1 MIYQIAGYLSG
12 IAILLSF
19 VPYIRDIFRNKTK
32 PERIS
37 WLIWS
42 ILGSIAFFSQFAKG
56 ASYSLIMPGAQTI
69 GDLLIFIFAIK
80 YGLGGF
86 TKRDITALIGAS
98 VALFLWY
105 LTSEATV
112 ALFLIIFIDGVG
124 AVLTVIKSYENP
136 TTETVS
142 SWVLTFIGGALACLS
157 VGKID
162 FILLAFPIYICLASL
177 SILVSIKIG
186 FNSTKRSVRN

>member
-32 PERIS
+32 PERMS

-56 ASYSLIMPGAQTI
+56 ASYSLVMPGAQTV

-86 TKRDITALIGAS
+86 TKRDIMALIGAS
-98 VALFLWY
+98 AALFLWY

-136 TTETVS
+136 TTETIS
-142 SWVLTFIGGALACLS
+142 SWVLTFIGGALACLA
-157 VGKID
+157 VGKINLV
-162 FILLAFPIYICLASL
+162 LLAFPIYICLASF

-186 FNSTKRSVRN
+186 LNRFIQN